1 MALHFRPK
9 FHLSSLLNLTCNELR
24 FDVYSEKQQYLYSIP
39 MLDLFST
46 EETLMGGR
54 FELYS
59 KAAQEH
65 VVSIRTET
73 DGATY
78 RKEFR
83 DMVEWI
89 AEQGTSVWSFWP
101 EPEAVGKGLI
111 RFSFAD
117 LVTAVA
123 FKLVW
128 HG

>member
-1 MALHFRPK
+1 MNPK
-9 FHLSSLLNLTCNELR
+9 FHLSSHINLTFNELR
-24 FDVYSEKQQYLYSIP
+24 FDVYSNTQRYLYSIP

-46 EETLMGGR
+46 EEKLRGGR

-59 KAAQEH
+59 EVAQEH
-65 VVSIRTET
+65 EVIIRSDG

-78 RKEFR
+78 RRYFR

-117 LVTAVA
+117 LVTAIA